1 MDAPERLGR
10 WAWMFAI
17 APVAL
22 APLIAVG
29 YEVAGSGW
37 EKGLVDGGIY
47 SALLGF
53 MAWRD
58 EKRPRHARSSR
69 QVDVVAAALA
79 WFLFGGFT
87 LLVLWASPWRPG
99 LPRCLSP
106 PPSWLLLRTAGGE
119 CGVTLG
125 TGRSVGGGRSHAS
138 SGRRR
143 APGVRDRATP
153 KCRIPRG
160 LPVTSAW
167 SSMTAMTIA
176 ARSS

>member
-1 MDAPERLGR
+1 
-10 WAWMFAI
+10 MFAI

-87 LLVLWASPWRPG
+87 LLVLWGFSLAPRSTALLVAAALVAVAAYGGWRVWRDIG
-99 LPRCLSP
+99 
-106 PPSWLLLRTAGGE
+106 
-119 CGVTLG
+119 
-125 TGRSVGGGRSHAS
+125 
-138 SGRRR
+138 
-143 APGVRDRATP
+143 DRA
-153 KCRIPRG
+153 
-160 LPVTSAW
+160 
-167 SSMTAMTIA
+167 
-176 ARSS
+176 